1 MYVIANENGL
11 GLNSTRLNTNTKYK
25 NKILTTILI
34 WKYHRSTAH
43 YGISMIYFGLH
54 KQNLYKT
61 VHTERKRAENTWKME
76 KTGQS
81 VECNWSSN

>member
-25 NKILTTILI
+25 TKILTTILT

-43 YGISMIYFGLH
+43 YGIVLWV
-54 KQNLYKT
+54 T
-61 VHTERKRAENTWKME
+61 
-76 KTGQS
+76 
-81 VECNWSSN
+81 